1 MLNLTEPQP
10 PGLRTMRPVSVTI
23 ADMRAPILVAF
34 AYCSFF
40 MSSGCKNNNSV
51 PAAKTDVTVVLRD
64 GTSVAGE
71 IVESTPQQITLKAYD
86 GTTRVLEMRNV
97 RTVDYGQAGS
107 QAVAPAPPLPATQ
120 TGRLERVHNDPPPTP
135 PRFHPAESHIST
147 TTFLLPIGTQI
158 QVRTDENIDSRTAA
172 QGQTFAAEIY
182 RDVMDAAGDV
192 VLPQGANVQLAI
204 RSASR
209 GGRVTGSSDLL
220 VDLASVSAGGRQYV
234 VVSSDIERRGK
245 QGLGANR
252 RTAEYVGGTSALGAV
267 IGAIAGHGKG
277 AAIGAGAGAG
287 AGVLVEV
294 LTKGSSVRI
303 PPETLLTFQLEQ
315 PLRIAPTR

>member
-1 MLNLTEPQP
+1 MPAIDIRHEEMSFKCTA
-10 PGLRTMRPVSVTI
+10 VFVTI

-34 AYCSFF
+34 ACCSFL
-40 MSSGCKNNNSV
+40 MSSGCRNTNSV
-51 PAAKTDVTVVLRD
+51 PVPKTDVTVVLRD
-64 GTSVAGE
+64 GSSVAGE
-71 IVESTPQQITLKAYD
+71 IVESTPLQITLKAYD

-97 RTVDYGQAGS
+97 RTVSYGEAGS
-107 QAVAPAPPLPATQ
+107 QAAPPAPPVSGTQ
-120 TGRLERVHNDPPPTP
+120 TGRLERVHSDPPPTP
-135 PRFHPAESHIST
+135 PRFHPEESHIST
-147 TTFLLPIGTQI
+147 TTFLLPIGTQV

-172 QGQTFAAEIY
+172 EGQTYAAEIY

-234 VVSSDIERRGK
+234 VASSEIERRGK
-245 QGLGANR
+245 QGLGTNR
-252 RTAEYVGGTSALGAV
+252 RTAKYVGGASALGAV

-287 AGVLVEV
+287 AGVLAEV
-294 LTKGSSVRI
+294 LTKGSSVHI
-303 PPETLLTFQLEQ
+303 PPETLLTFQLKQ